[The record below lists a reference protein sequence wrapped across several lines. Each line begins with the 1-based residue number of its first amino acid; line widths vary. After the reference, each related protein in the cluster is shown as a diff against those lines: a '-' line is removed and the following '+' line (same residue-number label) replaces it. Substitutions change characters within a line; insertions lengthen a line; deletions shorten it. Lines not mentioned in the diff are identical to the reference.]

1 MKMKFSLT
9 SLIVIALFLMGA
21 CDSPGSGNVDGPVIA
36 EFGDESVTV
45 DQFYLHLKQVNPQMV
60 YKSLPAS
67 EQQRLLDEYVAQ
79 RVYANAARDQ
89 GVPQQPEVAARLRY
103 FEQRVLA
110 EAFRKEFAGDIAVE
124 ESEAK
129 AYYDENQALF
139 AVPAE
144 YLIEHLVY
152 KEPDKAIYAQGQLR
166 EGRPYQELAAHRTS
180 DTDLNFVER
189 NRFAADIILPEL
201 RGPVSELEVGEVTEL
216 IYTNYGYHVIRLVE
230 KEDATFRSFED
241 ARDQIIARL
250 QQAKAAQQLKN
261 VVDDELEKGR
271 VKTHL
276 EDLRSA
282 GAL

>member
-1 MKMKFSLT
+1 MNMNFRLLSSTL
-9 SLIVIALFLMGA
+9 IALFLVGA
-21 CDSPGSGNVDGPVIA
+21 CDSPRSGSVDGTVIA
-36 EFGDESVTV
+36 EIGEERVTV
-45 DQFYLHLKQVNPQMV
+45 DQFYLHLKQVNPRMV
-60 YKSLPAS
+60 YQNLPAS

-79 RVYANAARDQ
+79 RVYADAARDQ
-89 GVPQQPEVAARLRY
+89 GLPQQPEVAARLRY

-110 EAFRKEFAGDIAVE
+110 EAFRKDFSGDIEVDD
-124 ESEAK
+124 SEAK
-129 AYYDENQALF
+129 AYYEENQALF
-139 AVPAE
+139 AVPAK

-166 EGRPYQELAAHRTS
+166 EGRPYLDLAAHRES
-180 DTDLNFVER
+180 DADLNFVER

-250 QQAKAAQQLKN
+250 QQAKAAQQLKS
-261 VVDDELEKGR
+261 VVDDELEQGR
-271 VKTHL
+271 VKTYL
-276 EDLRSA
+276 ESLRNA
-282 GAL
+282 GTL